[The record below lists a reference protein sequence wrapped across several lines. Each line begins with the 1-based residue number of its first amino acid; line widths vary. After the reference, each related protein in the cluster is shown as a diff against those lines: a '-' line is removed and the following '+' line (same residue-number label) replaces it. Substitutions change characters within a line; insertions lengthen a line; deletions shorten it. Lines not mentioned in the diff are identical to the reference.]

1 MSGYEESNMLF
12 EQALIRETLSSEKTR
27 TSILAVLFGSLLITY
42 LVLMLLFPSLHAPLF
57 HNNPAL
63 PAVGLGLATAYE
75 LLSRVV
81 TGRFFKK
88 DREIPFIARYVN
100 AFVEASLPTLAIIL
114 AARLLDPATALSSP
128 PFLFYFLFI
137 VLATLRLDFRL
148 SLFTAAVAALEYGTL
163 ALVFARNVSAS
174 TFAAIPLAL
183 TRAPVILLAG
193 FAVGFVAER
202 VKRQLAGSFRALQE
216 RNRVMAVF
224 GQHVSPAVAESL
236 LKQHRELGGDVRRV
250 TLMFLDIRG
259 FTTYAEKR
267 PPGEVVSYL
276 NALFGFMIES
286 VNRHHGIVNK
296 FLGDGFMAVFGAPL
310 DDASDSRHAVDA
322 SLEILSRLDELTAAG
337 RIPSTRI
344 GIGLDA
350 GDAVTGTVGSA
361 QRKEYTIIG
370 DVVNCASRI
379 EQLNKDF
386 GSRLLVSHAVWEG
399 LGDAAPMARP
409 LGSVRVKGHDEA
421 IQVYQ
426 LA

>member
-1 MSGYEESNMLF
+1 MSRHEESNMLF
-12 EQALIRETLSSEKTR
+12 ERALIREILSSEKTR
-27 TSILAVLFGSLLITY
+27 TSILAALFGCLLVTY
-42 LVLMLLFPSLHAPLF
+42 LVPMLLFPGLHAPLF

-75 LLSRVV
+75 LLAHFVM
-81 TGRFFKK
+81 GRFFKK
-88 DREIPFIARYVN
+88 DREIPFIGRYAN
-100 AFVEASLPTLAIIL
+100 ALVESSLPTLAIIL
-114 AARLLDPATALSSP
+114 AARLLDPVTALSSP
-128 PFLFYFLFI
+128 PLLFYFLFI
-137 VLATLRLDFRL
+137 LLATLRLDFRL

-163 ALVFARNVSAS
+163 AVVLGQHFPASA
-174 TFAAIPLAL
+174 FAAVPLAL
-183 TRAPVILLAG
+183 TRAFIILLAG
-193 FAVGFVAER
+193 SAAGFVAER
-202 VKRQLAGSFRALQE
+202 VKRQFAASFRALQE

-236 LKQHRELGGDVRRV
+236 LTQHSELGGDVRRV

-267 PPGEVVSYL
+267 PPAEVVSYL
-276 NALFGFMIES
+276 NTLFGFMIES
-286 VNRHHGIVNK
+286 VNKHHGIVNK

-310 DDASDSRHAVDA
+310 DDARDSRHAVDA
-322 SLEILSRLDELTAAG
+322 SLEILSRLDQLAADR

-344 GIGLDA
+344 GIGLHA

-361 QRKEYTIIG
+361 QRKEYTVIG

-386 GSRLLVSHAVWEG
+386 DSRLLVSQAVLEG
-399 LGDAAPMARP
+399 LGEVTPTARP

-421 IQVYQ
+421 IQVYR

>member
-1 MSGYEESNMLF
+1 MSGQESSMLF
-12 EQALIRETLSSEKTR
+12 DRALIRETLSSEKVR
-27 TSILAVLFGSLLITY
+27 TTILAALFGCLLATY
-42 LVLMLLFPSLHAPLF
+42 LALMLLFPSLHAPLF
-57 HNNPAL
+57 HNNPTL

-75 LLSRVV
+75 LLARVV
-81 TGRFFKK
+81 IGRFSKK
-88 DREIPFIARYVN
+88 DREIPFIGRYAN
-100 AFVEASLPTLAIIL
+100 ALVESSLPTLAILL
-114 AARLLDPATALSSP
+114 AARLLDPVTALSSP
-128 PFLFYFLFI
+128 PMLFYFLFI
-137 VLATLRLDFRL
+137 VLAALRLDFRL
-148 SLFTAAVAALEYGTL
+148 SLFTGVVAALEYGAL
-163 ALVFARNVSAS
+163 AFVFAPRIPLSAS
-174 TFAAIPLAL
+174 AAVPLAL
-183 TRAPVILLAG
+183 TRAFILVLAG
-193 FAVGFVAER
+193 SATGFVAER
-202 VKRQLAGSFRALQE
+202 VKRQFAGSFRALQE

-236 LKQHRELGGDVRRV
+236 LTQHRELGGDVRRV

-267 PPGEVVSYL
+267 PPAEVVSYL
-276 NALFGFMIES
+276 NTLFGFMIES
-286 VNRHHGIVNK
+286 VNQHHGIVNK

-310 DDASDSRHAVDA
+310 DDSSDSQHAVDA
-322 SLEILSRLDELTAAG
+322 SLEILSRLDELTAA
-337 RIPSTRI
+337 RQIPSTRI
-344 GIGLDA
+344 GIGLHA

-386 GSRLLVSHAVWEG
+386 DSRLLVSQAVWDG
-399 LGDAAPMARP
+399 LGDAALSARS

>member
-42 LVLMLLFPSLHAPLF
+42 LVLMLLFPSLHTPLF

-75 LLSRVV
+75 VLSRVI

-88 DREIPFIARYVN
+88 DREIPFIARYAN

-114 AARLLDPATALSSP
+114 AARLLDPVTALSSP

-183 TRAPVILLAG
+183 TRAPAILLAG

-286 VNRHHGIVNK
+286 VNQHHGIVNK